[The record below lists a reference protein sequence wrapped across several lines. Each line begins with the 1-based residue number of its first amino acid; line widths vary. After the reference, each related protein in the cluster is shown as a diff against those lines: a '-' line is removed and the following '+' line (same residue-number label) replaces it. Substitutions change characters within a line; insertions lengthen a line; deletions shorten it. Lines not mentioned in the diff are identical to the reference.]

1 MKHSIIC
8 ISLAFLI
15 TGCASD
21 ALQSAPERP
30 DQPWKPNITAHGA
43 LRPGH
48 AAAVSKVSKLRL
60 PTGFE
65 LPSNREL
72 HPILPTLAAK
82 AGHNYDLPEL
92 IDIAEEL
99 NPRTRRAWDAAR
111 DAALAVGIERSSYL
125 PTLTASIV
133 GGYTSNHQSGN
144 TFRVSGSGSLET
156 QINSGLNTINR
167 SGSGQAGSGEV
178 QTIGLQWLLFD
189 FGNREARISAAQQ
202 RQIASNILFNG
213 THQKL
218 IYDVSIAFYRHA
230 AVVARLALERNALTN
245 ARKVE
250 AASEER
256 LRHAQGTVQDVAQAR
271 QLVAQNA
278 LRVVKSEGEVED
290 SYLTLLTATGLSPS
304 TQFQTLPVSR
314 RPLNIGDVRLTDRL
328 IELAVSRR
336 PDVLAAYAD
345 AKARN
350 ADIRAARAAFLP
362 KIFVTGNVAYST
374 GSLGL
379 SSIPGVGQNS
389 SATLNLSANRFSSLI
404 LGGITVPL
412 FDGGLR
418 RALLKQAEDQADASH
433 ATLQQTLDEAVRQ
446 IVTAQ
451 NALHTAFAAFDTA
464 SSLVDASET
473 NFQAAWVAYRSGAGS
488 VTQMTVAAMGL
499 ADAKIS
505 QSDAYHAA
513 LAAAASLA
521 FATGSIGGD
530 QGASASYNIENRK

>member
-1 MKHSIIC
+1 MRHSIIC

-21 ALQSAPERP
+21 ALQSAPARP
-30 DQPWKPNITAHGA
+30 DQPWKPNITADGVI
-43 LRPGH
+43 RPGH
-48 AAAVSKVSKLRL
+48 STAAPKMSKLRL

-65 LPSNREL
+65 LPPNREL
-72 HPILPTLAAK
+72 QPRLPTLAVS

-99 NPRTRRAWDAAR
+99 NPTTRRAWDTAR
-111 DAALAVGIERSSYL
+111 DAALAVGIARSSYL

-133 GGYTSNHQSGN
+133 GGYTSNHQSGS
-144 TFRVSGSGSLET
+144 TLRIRDGGSLET
-156 QINSGLNTINR
+156 QINSQLNNINR
-167 SGSGQAGSGEV
+167 GVSSQAGSGEV
-178 QTIGLQWLLFD
+178 QTLGLQWLLFD
-189 FGNREARISAAQQ
+189 FGNREAVISAAQQ

-218 IYDVSIAFYRHA
+218 IYDVTIAFYRHA
-230 AVVARLALERNALTN
+230 AVLARLALERDALTN
-245 ARKVE
+245 AHKVE
-250 AASEER
+250 TASEER
-256 LRHAQGTVQDVAQAR
+256 HLHAQGTVQDVAQSR

-278 LRVVKSEGEVED
+278 LRVVKSEGEAED

-304 TQFQTLPVSR
+304 TRIQTLPVLQ
-314 RPLNIGDVRLTDRL
+314 RPLNIGVLRLTDRL
-328 IELAVSRR
+328 IQLAVSRR
-336 PDVLAAYAD
+336 PDVLAAYAN

-374 GSLGL
+374 GNLGL

-389 SATLNLSANRFSSLI
+389 SATLNLSSDRFSSLI
-404 LGGITVPL
+404 LGGITVPI

-418 RALLKQAEDQADASH
+418 SAQLKHAEDQADASQ

-446 IVTAQ
+446 VVTTQ
-451 NALHTAFAAFDTA
+451 NAFHTAFVAFDTA
-464 SSLVDASET
+464 SSLVAVSET
-473 NFQAAWVAYRSGAGS
+473 NFQAALVAYRSGAGS
-488 VTQMTVAAMGL
+488 VTQTSVAAMGL

-505 QSDAYHAA
+505 QSDAYYAT
-513 LAAAASLA
+513 LVAAASLA
-521 FATGSIGGD
+521 FATGSMGGD
-530 QGASASYNIENRK
+530 KKGFTLDNISDE